1 MALKEGKKLVN
12 LKSSVADNIGVP
24 KFPTTNV
31 AAEISTPIAEAI
43 SAFRKVAESD
53 AAVQFKTSF
62 NETSTN
68 HYLDLK
74 NKFEFDPDG
83 MKNAVDAYSKTTIA
97 NTPLVYR
104 EYTSNILAQ
113 KNLANLNYASTN
125 FKNLNTQK
133 AIEGFVSSRTDH
145 ENLFSSNMDNILNDG
160 DAGWFTMNTYFAN
173 TTMKNLN
180 EIYGTAED
188 NLVNTNRY
196 KGTTLK
202 KNLENDLTNVEVL
215 RVVNVMKQLT
225 NDNNKGTALVYLNDY
240 AANKDSKAI
249 SDNLFEN
256 PKDVNNPIYQK
267 YKAHIGNEFNRKD
280 IVKKALDLYENYNG
294 DKIKNMML
302 AKKTYDLSGLQEPGG
317 VLNVVNFEDAKNSN
331 PSKYVTDNFPGIKA
345 TQFNEAVGI
354 VQTHIQTQE
363 LVSDAKNGKAIK
375 FNGNETLKS
384 NFAKAILANHGI
396 NDENITDVTN
406 PKFAEAMSL
415 LKSYNITPDAV
426 IKRLNTKV
434 NVDYN
439 EQGQVEIYRENLAL
453 YKYMQGLYPNMTID
467 NAFIYEE
474 GLDMGATALSDN
486 KVLAAKLNNV
496 SKDTDKYKETK
507 ININTNLSTNANEV
521 VDAFSSVISN
531 LDINTDSWWAK
542 KFFLSE
548 KNQYTDLFH
557 NSGTTLLPSRASTL
571 LTEDVKAKWLEA
583 TVAQLTHLNGIK
595 NFDITTDEGK
605 KLFRHAALKGLDIL
619 KDQGF
624 SGTKFSGNGSIKMVN
639 KAYEDTIG
647 FQGQGF
653 ENSIIAQGNYLMNT
667 LSDAEQKERFGIKE
681 SKAFPIIG
689 KTTIEAN
696 NINDIIKTEI
706 DNGFQNTIIEFAGT
720 YNKYGQPNYHLK
732 INHNNT
738 LINLTEG
745 DNYFDPTGFAGV
757 SQITG
762 KSANRKQLI
771 NTLAEEKYSKFMD
784 THGHLLDG
792 DGGMEAFA
800 KNVIFKTIKM
810 GIEASDY
817 KFYPDIPLLND
828 VPAEVKPFAFIFKTL
843 GIDADLKPYYDEGIK
858 INNEIK
864 DKLSLD
870 ARIQSNSRITPK
882 DKLIESVFPP
892 HKMKYTNANLGLKY
906 KQFVYDNY
914 QDTSLPL
921 TFRTNNYMAVMKTD
935 SAWVGEMT
943 DVNTGNQA
951 AVFASPID
959 SIRAGVRVMIN
970 NSTLINNNTTKRYG
984 DEPTL
989 GEILSVY
996 AVNSD
1001 IYLQALEEK
1010 TEMTRDT
1017 QVNFLDSTQMH
1028 KIVKFMIEHEMG
1040 SEAFNNY
1047 YSPSNQLFLD
1057 SMIMEGYELGIN
1069 SYGGKL
1075 GKIR

>member
-12 LKSSVADNIGVP
+12 LKSSVADNIGIP
-24 KFPTTNV
+24 KFPTTNI

-43 SAFRKVAESD
+43 GAFRKVAESD

-62 NETSTN
+62 NETSTQ

-97 NTPLVYR
+97 NTPRVYKD
-104 EYTSNILAQ
+104 YVSNILAQ
-113 KNLANLNYASTN
+113 KNLANLNYSSTN

-133 AIEGFVSSRTDH
+133 AIEGFANSRTDH
-145 ENLFSSNMDNILNDG
+145 ENLFTQNMDNILNDG

-180 EIYGTAED
+180 EIYGTAEE

-225 NDNNKGTALVYLNDY
+225 SDNNKGAALVYLEGY
-240 AANKDSKAI
+240 AGGKDSKAVTE
-249 SDNLFEN
+249 NYFE
-256 PKDVNNPIYQK
+256 KALDKNNPIYKK
-267 YKAHIGNEFNRKD
+267 YLSHIGNDFNRKE
-280 IVKKALDLYENYNG
+280 IVKKAMELYENYNG
-294 DKIKNMML
+294 DKIKKMFE

-317 VLNVVNFEDAKNSN
+317 SLNVINFQDGKNSN
-331 PSKYVTDNFPGIKA
+331 AVDYVDINLPGIHGKQKFEA
-345 TQFNEAVGI
+345 IDIINGHIETQK
-354 VQTHIQTQE
+354 
-363 LVSDAKNGKAIK
+363 LVSDAENDKKIIFRDDSQK
-375 FNGNETLKS
+375 QE
-384 NFAKAILANHGI
+384 FAKAFLANNGI
-396 NDENITDVTN
+396 NDENITDVTS
-406 PKFAEAMSL
+406 PQFAKAMTI

-426 IKRLNTKV
+426 INRLNTKV

-439 EQGQVEIYRENLAL
+439 EPNQVAIYRENLSL
-453 YKYMQGLYPNMTID
+453 YKYMKGLYPNLTVD
-467 NAFIYEE
+467 NAFMYEE
-474 GLDMGATALSDN
+474 GLNMGATAMMDD
-486 KVLAAKLNNV
+486 KTLAAKLNNIA
-496 SKDTDKYKETK
+496 KDTDKFKQIKTD
-507 ININTNLSTNANEV
+507 IDLNLNTNANEV
-521 VDAFSSVISN
+521 VNGFEDLIGD

-557 NSGTTLLPSRASTL
+557 NSSTTLLPSRASTL
-571 LTEDVKAKWLEA
+571 LTEEVKAKWLQA
-583 TVAQLTHLNGIK
+583 TVSQLVHLNGSK
-595 NFDITTDEGK
+595 NFDITTNEGK
-605 KLFRHAALKGLDIL
+605 ALFRHAALKGLDIL

-624 SGTKFSGNGSIKMVN
+624 TGTKFSGNGSIKMVKN
-639 KAYEDTIG
+639 AYEDKIG

-653 ENSIIAQGNYLMNT
+653 ENAIIAQGNYLTNT
-667 LSDAEQKERFGIKE
+667 LSEAEQKERFGIKE
-681 SKAFPIIG
+681 SKGFPIIG
-689 KTTIEAN
+689 KSTIVAN

-720 YNKYGQPNYHLK
+720 YNKYGQPNYHIK

-738 LINLTEG
+738 MINLTEG

-757 SQITG
+757 NQISG
-762 KSANRKQLI
+762 KSGSRSQLI
-771 NTLAEEKYSKFMD
+771 NTLAEDKYNKFME

-792 DGGMEAFA
+792 DSGMEAFA

-843 GIDADLKPYYDEGIK
+843 GIDVDLKPYYDEGIK
-858 INNEIK
+858 INNEINEH
-864 DKLSLD
+864 LSFD
-870 ARIQSNSRITPK
+870 ARINENTRITSK
-882 DKLIESVFPP
+882 EKLIESVFPP
-892 HKMKYTNANLGLKY
+892 HKMKYTKANLGLKY
-906 KQFVYDNY
+906 KQFVYDNI
-914 QDTSLPL
+914 DNKSLPL
-921 TFRTNNYMAVMKTD
+921 TFRTHNYMAVMKTD

-989 GEILSVY
+989 GEILTAY
-996 AVNSD
+996 AENSN

-1010 TEMTRDT
+1010 TDMTRDT
-1017 QVNFLDSTQMH
+1017 VVNFLDPTQMRN
-1028 KIVKFMIEHEMG
+1028 IIKFMIEHEMG
-1040 SEAFNNY
+1040 STAFNEY
-1047 YSPSNQLFLD
+1047 YAPNNQLFLD
-1057 SMIMEGYELGIN
+1057 AMIMEGYELGIN
-1069 SYGGKL
+1069 SYEGKL